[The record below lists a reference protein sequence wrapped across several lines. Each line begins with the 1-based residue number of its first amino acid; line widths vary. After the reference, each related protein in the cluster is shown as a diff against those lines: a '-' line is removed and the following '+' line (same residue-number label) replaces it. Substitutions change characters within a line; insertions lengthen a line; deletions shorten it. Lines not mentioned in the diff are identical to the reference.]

1 MKEHS
6 VYSKGGSLT
15 GSTPETWQEEFIC
28 FDVITEFGP
37 QCSAVTEVTAGRKS
51 DLCILSSPK
60 VDKWASLSS
69 QEIKTPQNTEN
80 QPSSVVL
87 QTLGSRVGQF
97 QTSIH
102 PPTHPPMWQC
112 SHHSVSRPKMLLIH
126 PSIVHTLFFLY
137 AGSWGSD
144 GAYCRVKAG

>member
-80 QPSSVVL
+80 QPSSVDL

-102 PPTHPPMWQC
+102 PPTHPCGNVVTIQSVVPRC
-112 SHHSVSRPKMLLIH
+112 SSSIH
-126 PSIVHTLFFLY
+126 PLSIPSSSCTQGHGGRMEPI
-137 AGSWGSD
+137 AG
-144 GAYCRVKAG
+144 